1 MDAQPPSRLLER
13 SFAVLSLIAS
23 SPRPPVAATI
33 AAKLG
38 LAASSAHRVLA
49 QLADAG
55 LVVRE
60 PGSRGFRASA
70 QLAAFAREVLL
81 GDSAQT
87 ERHAILEG
95 LATRIGETCNL
106 TMLDRGHVVYLDR
119 VECQWPLRLHLA
131 PGSRVPIHCTASGKL
146 FLATM
151 PKLRRAA
158 LLAAAPLERHA
169 PATIVDRAEL
179 DRELDRLRKRD
190 LGVDDEEYMAGLVA
204 IAVPVRDR
212 RGRIAAAIAVH
223 APTAR
228 MPLAAAL
235 GYVDEMRAAAARISA
250 TLK

>member
-119 VECQWPLRLHLA
+119 VECQWPLRVHLA
-131 PGSRVPIHCTASGKL
+131 PGSQVPIHCTASGKL

-169 PATIVDRAEL
+169 PGTIVDAAALE
-179 DRELDRLRKRD
+179 RELESLRKRD
-190 LGVDDEEYMAGLVA
+190 LGIDDEEYIAGLIAV
-204 IAVPVRDR
+204 AVPVRDPR
-212 RGRIAAAIAVH
+212 RRVAAALAVH
-223 APTAR
+223 APVAR

-235 GYVDEMRAAAARISA
+235 DYVDEMRTAAAHIAA
-250 TLK
+250 TLR